1 MTPVEQYRS
10 HGLSEPIRIHAGMR
24 FHALLWGG
32 GGFLMLGSVIAME
45 EGGEL
50 EQMIGAFGFV
60 FFGVCLSILL
70 YALVRGG
77 RRGLLEISGD
87 GLYMSHIGVVLPWQD
102 IGPAWIQTVRQ
113 SGMALEDVGFVVRN
127 ADRHMDRM
135 GPVGRFL
142 FKLSR
147 MMSRSRK
154 GGILDWGLHG
164 FLAAADAGF
173 GSHRQMGDALE
184 KARAMAMADPGAV
197 VFNVPIPLRMGI
209 SASDLL
215 GIINAEVLARVG
227 PGMSGADAPPSRE
240 T

>member
-1 MTPVEQYRS
+1 MTPIEQYRS
-10 HGLSEPIRIHAGMR
+10 RGLREPIRIHAGLR

-87 GLYMSHIGVVLPWQD
+87 GLFMSHIGIVLPWRD

-113 SGMALEDVGFVVRN
+113 SGMAIEDVGFVVRN
-127 ADRHMDRM
+127 ADQHMDRM

-142 FKLSR
+142 FSVSR
-147 MMSRSRK
+147 MLSRSRK
-154 GGILDWGLHG
+154 GGVLDWGLHG

-184 KARAMAMADPGAV
+184 KARTMAMADPGAV
-197 VFNVPIPLRMGI
+197 VFNVPVPLRMGI

-215 GIINAEVLARVG
+215 GIINAEMLSRSE
-227 PGMSGADAPPSRE
+227 PSLSEADGRSSQG

>member
-1 MTPVEQYRS
+1 MTLIERYRTR
-10 HGLSEPIRIHAGMR
+10 GLSEPIRIHAGLR
-24 FHALLWGG
+24 FHGLLWGG
-32 GGFLMLGSVIAME
+32 GGFLMLGSVLAME

-50 EQMIGAFGFV
+50 EQMVGAFGFV

-87 GLYMSHIGVVLPWQD
+87 GLYMSHIGVVLPWRD

-113 SGMALEDVGFVVRN
+113 SGMTLEDVGFVVRN
-127 ADRHMDRM
+127 ADQHMDRM

-154 GGILDWGLHG
+154 GSVLDWGLHG
-164 FLAAADAGF
+164 LLAAADAGF

-184 KARAMAMADPGAV
+184 KARAMAMDDPGAV
-197 VFNVPIPLRMGI
+197 VFNVPLALRMGM
-209 SASDLL
+209 SAPDLL
-215 GIINAEVLARVG
+215 GIINAEVLARAG
-227 PGMSGADAPPSRE
+227 PAVSGADDPPPRE
-240 T
+240 A